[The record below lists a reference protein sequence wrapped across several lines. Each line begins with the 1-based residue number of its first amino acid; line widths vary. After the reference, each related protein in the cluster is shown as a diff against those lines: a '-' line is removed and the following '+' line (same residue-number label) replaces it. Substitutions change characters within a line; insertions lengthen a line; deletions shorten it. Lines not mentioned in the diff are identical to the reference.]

1 MQKKYDILAAGLMVY
16 DILVSPVDA
25 SVFTRDTTRI
35 NSIDYATGG
44 DALNVAVVAA
54 KLGMKVAMSG
64 VVGEDM
70 PGRTLREEAE
80 KHGVDTSGVRVSEKS
95 KTSVSIVMRSGGE
108 RHFAYYGE
116 ANDEFDDSYISNE
129 LLADCKLLY
138 IGSMMALKG
147 LEGDGLARLFERAH
161 KLGTLTAMDSTWA
174 SDGVWMPKL
183 EKALPHTDIF
193 IPSSYEA
200 RELSGSDDP
209 AVTVDFLHEKGVR
222 IAGVKMGKE
231 GVYVEGTSLPAF
243 NCDNVID
250 TTGAGDSFMSGFV
263 SGIVQGMSPADAALL
278 GSAVSNV
285 CIRHVGAATANCTMD
300 VANATIEAHLN
311 GTLK

>member
-25 SVFTRDTTRI
+25 SVFECDTTRI

-80 KHGVDTSGVRVSEKS
+80 KNGVDTAGVRISEKN

-116 ANDEFDDSYISNE
+116 ANDEFDDSYISDE
-129 LLADCKLLY
+129 LLAESKLIY

-161 KLGTLTAMDSTWA
+161 KFGTLTAMDSTWTN
-174 SDGVWMPKL
+174 DGIWMPKL
-183 EKALPHTDIF
+183 EAALPHTDIF

-200 RELSGSDDP
+200 KELSGSDDP
-209 AVTVDFLHEKGVR
+209 AETVRFLHEKGVK
-222 IAGVKMGKE
+222 IAGVKMGKH
-231 GVYVEGTSLPAF
+231 GVYVEGTMLPAF
-243 NCDNVID
+243 NCEKVID

-263 SGIVQGMSPADAALL
+263 SGIVLGMEPAEAALL
-278 GSAVSNV
+278 GSAVSNH
-285 CIRHVGAATANCTMD
+285 CIRKVGAATANCTLED
-300 VANATIEAHLN
+300 AKKTIQAHLN
-311 GTLK
+311 GTLR

>member
-25 SVFTRDTTRI
+25 SVFTCDTTRI
-35 NSIDYATGG
+35 NSVDYATGG

-80 KHGVDTSGVRVSEKS
+80 KYGIDTSGVRISEKN

-116 ANDEFDDSYISNE
+116 ANDEFDDSYISDE
-129 LLADCKLLY
+129 LLADCRLIY

-147 LEGDGLARLFERAH
+147 LEGEGLARLFERAH
-161 KLGTLTAMDSTWA
+161 KMGTMTAMDSTWTN
-174 SDGVWMPKL
+174 DGIWMPKL

-200 RELSGSDDP
+200 KELSGSDDP
-209 AVTVDFLHEKGVR
+209 AETVRFFHEKGVK
-222 IAGVKMGKE
+222 IAGVKMGKH
-231 GVYVEGTSLPAF
+231 GVYVEGTALPAF
-243 NCDNVID
+243 NCENVID

-263 SGIVQGMSPADAALL
+263 SGIVRGMTPADAALL
-278 GSAVSNV
+278 GSAVSNN
-285 CIRHVGAATANCTMD
+285 CIRHVGAATANCTMAD
-300 VANATIEAHLN
+300 AKATIKAYLN